1 MKMTDSER
9 ILATIAD
16 HYILADEA
24 FHATDSNEMR
34 LIYSIV
40 RGRIYDILAEACEY
54 DEGMADALLEEA
66 ADHCEERDAQKLYS
80 AAMYGRACHD

>member
-1 MKMTDSER
+1 MTDAER

-24 FHATDSNEMR
+24 FHATDSDEMR
-34 LIYSIV
+34 MVYSIV
-40 RGRIYDILAEACEY
+40 RGRIYNILAEACEY

-66 ADHCEERDAQKLYS
+66 ANRSEERDAKKLYS